1 MQAYLLG
8 SNQPLRFRLRGPG
21 SIEGA
26 SSRYAERIAKL
37 FGNTFGGIMRFYILF
52 FFFYPHVLS
61 LMVGAVLF
69 WGIQLSGALS
79 ISVALL
85 CWALYMN
92 VDLFRF
98 VAWTPILII
107 DGFILRKAS
116 KQNQSLSN
124 KEIPNYHNP
133 EVFQTD
139 A

>member
-1 MQAYLLG
+1 
-8 SNQPLRFRLRGPG
+8 
-21 SIEGA
+21 
-26 SSRYAERIAKL
+26 
-37 FGNTFGGIMRFYILF
+37 
-52 FFFYPHVLS
+52 
-61 LMVGAVLF
+61 MVGAVLF